1 MSREA
6 AEFDAE
12 FEEINPVPQIEKL
25 YDHYINIYGNGL
37 NYQCFLT
44 LKITSKNSAEMD
56 LTAIGEFL
64 EANGF
69 LYATSLDK
77 TINLMA
83 SGIVRKSSAGKDY
96 MAYGIVW
103 ANNAVNVTYKYTSDA
118 YVTMPI
124 DETIFDM
131 SLSITDTV
139 VEL

>member
-25 YDHYINIYGNGL
+25 YDHYINIYGNGV
-37 NYQCFLT
+37 NYNCFLT

-83 SGIVRKSSAGKDY
+83 SGIVRKSSA
-96 MAYGIVW
+96 YGIVW

-124 DETIFDM
+124 DETLFDM